1 MKKPPVSP
9 KSRRSVPSLPAVT
22 ERQIYD
28 RVHHHLKYTRC
39 KNWGSATD
47 FDKYLSLALTIR
59 DLAVEKMIATMGAY
73 QHYNVKRVYYL
84 SMEFLM
90 GRMLANNMTALMA
103 CTATR
108 RALARMKLDLE
119 VLCRQESDAG
129 LGNGGLGR
137 LAACFLDSMATM
149 ELPAYGYGLRYEH
162 GMFRQE
168 LEDGW
173 QRERPD
179 EWLKYVY
186 PWEMVRPEYTIPVLV
201 YGHMEEVRG
210 PRGNLT
216 PVWVDWQLFEG
227 LPYDIPIIGYGVNTV
242 NFLRLWS
249 SRANEGFRLDVFNQG
264 DYVNAT
270 QQKNWAEMITKVL
283 YPSDN
288 TSAGKELRLIQEYFL
303 VTCSLRDLIR
313 RFQKSNRNWK
323 DFPKKNAI
331 QLNDTH
337 PALAV
342 AELMRFFRDEIDL
355 PWETAWDITVRT
367 LGYTNHTILPE
378 ALEKWPVPLMERVLP
393 RHLRLIY
400 EINARFLQKA
410 EARFPGDAARIQRL
424 SIIEESNPK
433 QVRMANLAIAGS
445 HSVNGVSAL
454 HSQLLRQRIFHD
466 FWEMWPKKFNNK
478 TNGITPRRW
487 LLVCNPAL
495 SDLITGAIGDGWV
508 RDLEQ
513 LQRLEP
519 LARDKNFRAA
529 FHQAKRANKLRLAKH
544 IRHVTGENVD
554 PDSLFDVQVK
564 RLHEYKR
571 QLLNLMHVI
580 TLFLRIKN
588 NPKLEI
594 TPRTFIF
601 GAKAAPS
608 YTMAKHIIK
617 LVTSL
622 GDRIN
627 SDHDVR
633 DRLKV
638 IFLPDYEVSLAE
650 IIIPAADLSEQISTA
665 GMEASGTG
673 NMKLALN
680 GALTIG
686 TWDGANIEIAEA
698 VGPENIFIF
707 GHRAEQILEMRPTY
721 QPRAYYEADPELQ
734 AVMASLK
741 GTEFCPG
748 QPGLFANIHQSL
760 LENGDYYFHLAD
772 YRMYVD
778 CQENMVARTFQTPE
792 VWREKTILNVAR
804 MGHLSSDRTIAEY
817 ARDIWNIK
825 PLPIHFRDIQFA
837 RADNQDDAE

>member
-1 MKKPPVSP
+1 M
-9 KSRRSVPSLPAVT
+9 AQEIT
-22 ERQIYD
+22 EQQIFD
-28 RVHHHLKYTRC
+28 QIHHHVKYTRC
-39 KNWGSATD
+39 KNWGTATD

-59 DLAVEKMIATMGAY
+59 DLAVEKMLATMGAY
-73 QHYNVKRVYYL
+73 KHYNVKRVYYL

-90 GRMLANNMTALMA
+90 GRMLANNMTALLA
-103 CTATR
+103 CDPVQKALTR
-108 RALARMKLDLE
+108 LKLDFSDI
-119 VLCRQESDAG
+119 CRCESDAG

-168 LEDGW
+168 LQDGW

-179 EWLKYVY
+179 EWLKYIY

-201 YGHMEEVRG
+201 YGHMAKVRG
-210 PRGNLT
+210 PQGKIAPT
-216 PVWVDWQLFEG
+216 WVDWQLFEG

-249 SRANEGFRLDVFNQG
+249 SRAHEGFRLDVFNKG

-270 QQKNWAEMITKVL
+270 QKQNWAEMITKVL

-313 RFQKSNRNWK
+313 RFQNNNRNWH

-342 AELMRFFRDEIDL
+342 AELMRFLLDEANL
-355 PWETAWDITVRT
+355 PWDTAWDITTRT
-367 LGYTNHTILPE
+367 MSYTNHTILPE
-378 ALEKWPVPLMERVLP
+378 ALEKWTVPLMEKVLP
-393 RHLRLIY
+393 RHLKLIY
-400 EINARFLQKA
+400 EINARFLQKV
-410 EARFPGDAARIQRL
+410 ELHFPGDGERMSRMSL
-424 SIIEESNPK
+424 IEESSPK
-433 QVRMANLAIAGS
+433 QVRMANLAIVGS
-445 HSVNGVSAL
+445 HSVNGVSEL
-454 HSQLLRQRIFHD
+454 HSRLLRQRVFRD
-466 FWEMWPKKFNNK
+466 FNEMWPKKFGNK

-487 LLVCNPAL
+487 LLLCNPAL
-495 SDLITGAIGDGWV
+495 SELITDAIGDGWIK
-508 RDLEQ
+508 DLDQ
-513 LQRLEP
+513 LRRLEP
-519 LARDKNFRAA
+519 LARDKSFREA
-529 FHQAKRANKLRLAKH
+529 FQCAKRENKLRLAQH
-544 IRHVTGENVD
+544 IRRVTGEKVD

-571 QLLNLMHVI
+571 QLLNAMHI
-580 TLFLRIKN
+580 IALFLRIKA
-588 NPKLEI
+588 NPKIEI

-608 YTMAKHIIK
+608 YTMAKYIIK
-617 LVTSL
+617 LINSL
-622 GDRIN
+622 SERIN
-627 SDHDVR
+627 SDNDVR

-638 IFLPDYEVSLAE
+638 IFLPDYEVSQAE

-698 VGPENIFIF
+698 VGAENIFIF
-707 GHRAEQILEMRPTY
+707 GRRAEEIVALRPSY
-721 QPRAYYEADPELQ
+721 KPQQFYEADPELR
-734 AVMASLK
+734 AVVDSLK
-741 GTEFCPG
+741 GSDFCPAH
-748 QPGLFANIHQSL
+748 PGLFANIHAGL
-760 LENGDYYFHLAD
+760 LEHGDYYFHMAD
-772 YRMYVD
+772 FRSYMD
-778 CQENMVARTFQTPE
+778 CQELQVVRTFQQPE
-792 VWREKTILNVAR
+792 TWHQKAILNVAR
-804 MGHLSSDRTIAEY
+804 MGQFSSDRTIAEY
-817 ARDIWNIK
+817 ARDIWKIK
-825 PLPIHFRDIQFA
+825 PLPIRLRNVPSSRDA
-837 RADNQDDAE
+837 

>member
-1 MKKPPVSP
+1 MKKPMASP
-9 KSRRSVPSLPAVT
+9 KPRRSVSPAPAVT
-22 ERQIYD
+22 EHQIYE

-90 GRMLANNMTALMA
+90 GRMLANNMTALLA
-103 CTATR
+103 SAPTR
-108 RALARMKLDLE
+108 RALARMKLDLPA
-119 VLCRQESDAG
+119 LCRCESDAG

-179 EWLKYVY
+179 EWLKYIY

-210 PRGNLT
+210 PQGNLT

-249 SRANEGFRLDVFNQG
+249 SRANEGFRLDIFNQG

-313 RFQKSNRNWK
+313 RFQKSNRNWH

-337 PALAV
+337 PALAI
-342 AELMRFFRDEIDL
+342 AELMRFFRDEVNL
-355 PWETAWDITVRT
+355 PWDTAWDITVRT
-367 LGYTNHTILPE
+367 MGYTNHTILPE

-393 RHLRLIY
+393 RHLHLIY
-400 EINARFLQKA
+400 QINARFLQKV
-410 EARFPGDAARIQRL
+410 EARYPGDDARLERL
-424 SIIEESNPK
+424 SLIEESTPK

-445 HSVNGVSAL
+445 HAVNGVSEL
-454 HSQLLRQRIFHD
+454 HSRLLRQRVFRD
-466 FWEMWPKKFNNK
+466 FSELWPKKFHNK

-487 LLVCNPAL
+487 LLLCNPAL
-495 SDLITGAIGDGWV
+495 SELISSAIGDGWV

-513 LQRLEP
+513 LRRLEP
-519 LARDKNFRAA
+519 LAQDKNFRAA
-529 FHQAKRANKLRLAKH
+529 FQRAKRENKLRLAQYIH
-544 IRHVTGENVD
+544 RLTGENVD

-571 QLLNLMHVI
+571 QLLNLMHI
-580 TLFLRIKN
+580 MALFLRIKS
-588 NPKLEI
+588 NPKLEV

-608 YTMAKHIIK
+608 YTMAKYIIK
-617 LVTSL
+617 LINSL
-622 GDRIN
+622 GERIN

-698 VGPENIFIF
+698 VGLENIFIF
-707 GHRAEQILEMRPTY
+707 GHRAEEIAALRPTY
-721 QPRAYYEADPELQ
+721 QPRQFYDADPELR
-734 AVMASLK
+734 AVVDSLK
-741 GTEFCPG
+741 GNAFCPSH
-748 QPGLFANIHQSL
+748 PGLFSNIHASL
-760 LENGDYYFHLAD
+760 LDHGDYYFHLAD
-772 YRMYVD
+772 FRMYLD
-778 CQENMVARTFQTPE
+778 CQETQVARTFRQPE
-792 VWREKTILNVAR
+792 VWQQKAILNVAR
-804 MGHLSSDRTIAEY
+804 MGRFSSDRTIAEY
-817 ARDIWNIK
+817 AREIWNIK
-825 PLPIHFRDIQFA
+825 PLPIRLRDIQFA
-837 RADNQDDAE
+837 RRDD